1 MENETLATQIH
12 THAMK
17 RVLFNLTVL
26 LLIALIIRVGY
37 LATTT
42 QPGEALPSQS
52 SSPLPTPER
61 RTPSYAQ
68 PDSLAT
74 DSVQLYSQRHDAS
87 RGAFWFGIR

>member
-1 MENETLATQIH
+1 MENDTLATQIH

-37 LATTT
+37 LATTM

-52 SSPLPTPER
+52 SSPER

>member
-1 MENETLATQIH
+1 
-12 THAMK
+12 MK

-37 LATTT
+37 LATTM

-52 SSPLPTPER
+52 SSPHPHPHGRAPPESPLPTPER

>member
-1 MENETLATQIH
+1 MENDTLATQIH

-26 LLIALIIRVGY
+26 LLIA
-37 LATTT
+37 
-42 QPGEALPSQS
+42 
-52 SSPLPTPER
+52 PER